1 MTDHLWIRNTA
12 ITLFCVFV
20 FGLIT
25 ISIVTCNKPQPLP
38 AVIGE
43 RTRITRDT
51 HIVVNAVPL
60 QKIDTVTVV
69 KTVWKTKTT
78 IQDRIIIDTVGYIA
92 ISDTIK
98 GKKGTE
104 FIVEYDSYLKNF
116 SVPYL
121 LERPDTTTIITDS
134 IIVERTVKEE
144 ENNFWSDV
152 GKLAGGF
159 FGGCLFTTALK

>member
-1 MTDHLWIRNTA
+1 MTDTRLRNG
-12 ITLFCVFV
+12 IIGFCAFLLLIFMIIVFRSC
-20 FGLIT
+20 FPP
-25 ISIVTCNKPQPLP
+25 KPKPII
-38 AVIGE
+38 IGE
-43 RTRITRDT
+43 RQRSKRDVQQLI
-51 HIVVNAVPL
+51 HSVSP
-60 QKIDTVTVV
+60 QRIDTVTVAKYLWRTRTEKEV
-69 KTVWKTKTT
+69 VFIHDT
-78 IQDRIIIDTVGYIA
+78 IGYVA
-92 ISDTIK
+92 VSDTIK